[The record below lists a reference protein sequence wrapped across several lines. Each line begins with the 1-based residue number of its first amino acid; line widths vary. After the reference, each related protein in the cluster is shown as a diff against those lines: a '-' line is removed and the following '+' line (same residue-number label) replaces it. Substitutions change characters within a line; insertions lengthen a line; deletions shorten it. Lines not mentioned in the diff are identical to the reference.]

1 MAGTI
6 GKRKNVEGSEEMSK
20 GSRPRQSTVSQE
32 ELAARHTEIF
42 GKKEPKP
49 RWVPPPLP
57 DELKTQSSFERQL
70 GTNKLPPGRT

>member
-6 GKRKNVEGSEEMSK
+6 GKRKNVESTEEMSK
-20 GSRPRQSTVSQE
+20 GSRPRQSIVSQE

-57 DELKTQSSFERQL
+57 ADMQNIESSYNRQL
-70 GTNKLPPGRT
+70 GQNVPQGRT

>member
-57 DELKTQSSFERQL
+57 DELQTQSSFERQL